1 MKANLNK
8 VKDVVNDLPFM
19 SLERAEMLA
28 EFFVDNNIVKI
39 LELGFNYGVSTCYMA
54 SSLEQVNES
63 SIVTIDLES
72 AKTRKPNIEQLL
84 KKIGQFDK
92 VNIYYEPTSY
102 TWRLMKLL
110 EEDSNPRFDFCYI
123 DGAHSWFIDGFAFF
137 LVDRLLKPNGWI
149 LLDDLNW
156 SYEKSPSLREKD
168 WVKAMPKEEREALQ
182 VKKIWDILVKTHPQ
196 YGNFKVMYDEWG
208 LAQKIK

>member
-84 KKIGQFDK
+84 
-92 VNIYYEPTSY
+92 
-102 TWRLMKLL
+102 
-110 EEDSNPRFDFCYI
+110 
-123 DGAHSWFIDGFAFF
+123 
-137 LVDRLLKPNGWI
+137 I
-149 LLDDLNW
+149 LG
-156 SYEKSPSLREKD
+156 
-168 WVKAMPKEEREALQ
+168 V
-182 VKKIWDILVKTHPQ
+182 
-196 YGNFKVMYDEWG
+196 
-208 LAQKIK
+208 